1 MEGEL
6 WNTSIYL
13 LVETHF
19 LFMSLSSLPPPSLL
33 YFTLCYLVPSSQNDD
48 VDIICVS
55 MSLSMATMG
64 GFCAGKT
71 FVIDHQRLSGMK

>member
-1 MEGEL
+1 MEEEL

-13 LVETHF
+13 LVETHI
-19 LFMSLSSLPPPSLL
+19 LFKSLFSLPPPSLL
-33 YFTLCYLVPSSQNDD
+33 YFTLLPVPSSQNDD

-71 FVIDHQRLSGMK
+71 FVIDHQRLSGIK